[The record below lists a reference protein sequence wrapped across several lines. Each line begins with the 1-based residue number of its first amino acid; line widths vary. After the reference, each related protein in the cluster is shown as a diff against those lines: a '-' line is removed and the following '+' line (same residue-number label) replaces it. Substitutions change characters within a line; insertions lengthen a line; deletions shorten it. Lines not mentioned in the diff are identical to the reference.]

1 MKPQPETPM
10 TIHNK
15 APFESQSESPVASA
29 HLERPIRAGKLDSE
43 QRNEGRIEALRTK
56 AAFAFRL
63 TAIHAS
69 RGAAQGASGFGS
81 RTHQDGA
88 KRNKPESGI
97 QTSSR

>member
-1 MKPQPETPM
+1 M

-15 APFESQSESPVASA
+15 ATFESKTESHVPPA
-29 HLERPIRAGKLDSE
+29 HLDHPVRGGKLETE
-43 QRNEGRIEALRTK
+43 QRNEGRIELLRKK

-69 RGAAQGASGFGS
+69 RAASHGTSGFAS
-81 RTHQDGA
+81 HIRKDGN

-97 QTSSR
+97 QTTSR